1 MSENELYRN
10 IVNQKVVDF
19 LDGYFKPLSPQMGEF
34 RAAAEAAGVP
44 ILQRDAERLLL
55 TLAKLTKPERIVEI
69 GTAVGYSAS
78 CLALV
83 CPKAEIVTFEKD
95 PAMIIKAEHNLSHFG
110 VAKRVT
116 IMDGDAAKL
125 IVKLPVDER
134 FDLAFIDAAKG
145 HYREFFDALI
155 PHMND
160 GSIVVCDNMLFK
172 ARVVS
177 DEYDENRRYKTEVKR
192 LREFIDY
199 LFTLPYA
206 DTSYLPVGD
215 GTTISIIDRKKYDK

>member
-10 IVNQKVVDF
+10 IINQKVVDF
-19 LDGYFKPLSPQMGEF
+19 LDGYYKPLTPLLGEF
-34 RAAAEAAGVP
+34 RTVAEEAGVP

-55 TLAKLTKPERIVEI
+55 SLVKISKPERILEV
-69 GTAVGYSAS
+69 GTAVGYSTSA
-78 CLALV
+78 LALAR
-83 CPKAEIVTFEKD
+83 PKAEIVTFEKD
-95 PAMIIKAEHNLSHFG
+95 LGMVEKAEHNLSHFG
-110 VAKRVT
+110 IEKRVT
-116 IMDGDAAKL
+116 IMVGDAAKL
-125 IVKLPVDER
+125 IEKLPADEM

-145 HYREFFDALI
+145 HYKEFFDATI

-160 GSIVVCDNMLFK
+160 GGIVVCDNMLFK

-177 DEYDENRRYKTEVKR
+177 DEYDETRRYKTEVKR